1 MPYIRTLNAQN
12 ILDEIGLF
20 VLTALFVTSFIF
32 FMFFKSIRA
41 TLISVLSFIVFG
53 KCILFLES
61 ELLIFSKAVLTRLN
75 ALSKFL
81 IFIFKSYLRKN

>member
-1 MPYIRTLNAQN
+1 MGIYMDKNIVNTSKRKDFILNKFIPLIKYFEEKNNVKIYKSGMPYIRTLNAQN

-41 TLISVLSFIVFG
+41 T
-53 KCILFLES
+53 
-61 ELLIFSKAVLTRLN
+61 
-75 ALSKFL
+75 
-81 IFIFKSYLRKN
+81 

>member
-1 MPYIRTLNAQN
+1 MKIYKSGMPYIRTLNAQN

-41 TLISVLSFIVFG
+41 TLISVLVVLIGVAWSFGTLGF
-53 KCILFLES
+53 
-61 ELLIFSKAVLTRLN
+61 
-75 ALSKFL
+75 
-81 IFIFKSYLRKN
+81 